1 MTIKTYTY
9 HLHELTDYINWLYFF
24 HSWGFPPQ
32 FASIARQHACPA
44 CQQDWVNSFPIAE
57 REKARTCLKLYQE
70 AIEQLQQLDKDYVVR
85 GICGLFQVTT
95 QNDDII
101 FNLSGKEIHFPC
113 LRQQLQQEKDGV
125 YLCLTDYINPCG
137 DRIGVFATTVDA
149 EMEKLFPDDSYQ
161 HMLTQLLWLKQL
173 LKKCISKYESKTGDM
188 PQTSNYHPT
197 TFLPKN
203 TKAYVRP

>member
-44 CQQDWVNSFPIAE
+44 CQQAWVNSFPIAE

-85 GICGLFQVTT
+85 GICGLFQVRPKMMT
-95 QNDDII
+95 
-101 FNLSGKEIHFPC
+101 LSSIC
-113 LRQQLQQEKDGV
+113 QEKR
-125 YLCLTDYINPCG
+125 YIFHACANSCN
-137 DRIGVFATTVDA
+137 R
-149 EMEKLFPDDSYQ
+149 
-161 HMLTQLLWLKQL
+161 
-173 LKKCISKYESKTGDM
+173 KKTESI
-188 PQTSNYHPT
+188 
-197 TFLPKN
+197 F
-203 TKAYVRP
+203 V